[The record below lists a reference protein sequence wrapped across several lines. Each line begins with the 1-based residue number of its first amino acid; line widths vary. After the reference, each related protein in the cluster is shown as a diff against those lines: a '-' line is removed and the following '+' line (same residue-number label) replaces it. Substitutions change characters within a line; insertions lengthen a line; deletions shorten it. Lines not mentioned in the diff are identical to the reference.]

1 MTLFSKESDMKT
13 KLFALLLTLPLA
25 AQAPAPQAPAP
36 KAPAPAPAAE
46 PAVGVAMDGTYQWV
60 PAQFISAAEAM
71 PEDKFDWAPSQGE
84 FKGVKTFAQQ
94 IKHVSSVNFSMG
106 AMILGEKPPAEVG
119 NMEMGPDNLK
129 TKAEI
134 VKYMKDSF
142 AYARKAIQSITAQNG
157 SRFMK
162 SPFGQGP
169 DFTPIGMATLL
180 AFHGMDHYGQ
190 MVEYLRMNGIVP
202 PASRH

>member
-1 MTLFSKESDMKT
+1 MKT
-13 KLFALLLTLPLA
+13 QVLSLLLALPLA
-25 AQAPAPQAPAP
+25 AQAP
-36 KAPAPAPAAE
+36 KAPAPAPAPE
-46 PAVGVAMDGTYQWV
+46 PSVGAAMDGTYQWV
-60 PAQFISAAEAM
+60 PMQFIGAAEAM

-94 IKHVSSVNFSMG
+94 VKHVSAVNFAMG

-119 NMEMGPDNLK
+119 DMEMGPDSLK
-129 TKAEI
+129 TKADI

-157 SRFMK
+157 SRPIK
-162 SPFGQGP
+162 NPFGQGP
-169 DFTPIGMATLL
+169 DFTAIGMATLL

-202 PASRH
+202 PASRPRPKS

>member
-1 MTLFSKESDMKT
+1 MKT
-13 KLFALLLTLPLA
+13 TFLSLLLALPLA
-25 AQAPAPQAPAP
+25 AQAPAP
-36 KAPAPAPAAE
+36 KAPVPVAAAE
-46 PAVGVAMDGTYQWV
+46 PTVGAAMDGTYQWV

-71 PEDKFDWAPSQGE
+71 PEDKYDWVPTQGE

-94 IKHVSSVNFSMG
+94 VKHVSAVNFFLGSQ
-106 AMILGEKPPAEVG
+106 ILGEKPPAEIG
-119 NMEMGPDNLK
+119 NPEVGPDSLK

-157 SRFMK
+157 SRAVK
-162 SPFGQGP
+162 NPFGQGP
-169 DFTPIGMATLL
+169 DTTPIGVATLL

-190 MVEYLRMNGIVP
+190 MVEYLRTNGIVP
-202 PASRH
+202 PASRR